1 MTMIEQ
7 DGDEAVQQVFNVP
20 LIIRGEVIE
29 DYSVDY
35 GGRQQGSQFRSANPV
50 DYIDRIVMTR
60 PSAMADLYSLSIDEI
75 ADYLVRL
82 GERLEFSKNA
92 YMQEAFELSKRTSG
106 LSESILRSIY
116 EGMPGTFVKE
126 SLLNS
131 IDHTV
136 GIDYL
141 DGWVSLRE
149 GVQVRAFGARTVHV
163 IAGNAPMVGVAT
175 VVRNALTR
183 SDAIVKAPSNDPLTT
198 TAVARTMIDMDPD
211 HPVTKHLSVAYW
223 KGGDASFEAELYR
236 PKNIEKIVAWGGF
249 ASIKHISGYLQPGID
264 LITLDPKQSGTIIGE
279 EAFADEQTMNS
290 VAAKAALDVG
300 GFNQEG
306 CLNARVIYIVS
317 GTDEAGLER
326 ARRFGQALFDAIQA
340 LPEEISTPHHS
351 FDPDLKQEIDG
362 LRFVAEDYTVIGG
375 KGSEGA
381 VIVSHDSEQV
391 DFARQ
396 LACRVANLV
405 PIDSVET
412 AIQSVN
418 AYTQTIGIYPESLK
432 TEIRDRLAY
441 QGGQRLVSLGGAINP
456 PGDGPQDG
464 LEPLRRMCK
473 WIVDDTQ

>member
-1 MTMIEQ
+1 ME
-7 DGDEAVQQVFNVP
+7 QVFDVP

-29 DYSVDY
+29 DYSVEY

-50 DYIDRIVMTR
+50 DYIERIVLNK

-75 ADYLVRL
+75 ADYLARL
-82 GERLEFSKNA
+82 GERLTFSENA
-92 YMQEAFELSKRTSG
+92 YMQEAFELSRKTSG
-106 LSESILRSIY
+106 LSEPILRSIY
-116 EGMPGTFVKE
+116 EGMPGMLVKE
-126 SLLNS
+126 SLLRS

-136 GIDYL
+136 GINYL
-141 DGWVSLRE
+141 DGWVAVRD

-163 IAGNAPMVGVAT
+163 IAGNAPAVGLAT
-175 VVRNALTR
+175 IIRNALTR
-183 SDAIVKAPSNDPLTT
+183 GDAIIKAPSNDPLTT
-198 TAVARTMIDMDPD
+198 TAIARTMIEMDPN
-211 HPVTKHLSVAYW
+211 HPVTRHVSVAYW
-223 KGGDASFEAELYR
+223 KGGDESFEEELYR

-249 ASIKHISGYLQPGID
+249 TSIKHISGYLQPGID

-279 EAFADEQTMNS
+279 EAFSDEETLNS
-290 VAAKAALDVG
+290 VAARAALDVG

-317 GTDEAGLER
+317 GTDDGGLEK
-326 ARRFGQALFDAIQA
+326 AKRFGRALYDAIQQ
-340 LPEEISTPHHS
+340 LPEAISTPHHN

-362 LRFVAEDYTVIGG
+362 LRIIDDDYTVIGG

-381 VIVSHDSEQV
+381 VIVSHESEQV

-396 LACRVANLV
+396 LACRVANVV
-405 PIDSVET
+405 PIDTVET

-432 TEIRDRLAY
+432 TNIRDRLAY
-441 QGGQRLVSLGGAINP
+441 QGGQRLVSLGAAINP
-456 PGDGPQDG
+456 PSDAPQDG

-473 WIVDDTQ
+473 WILDDTQ

>member
-1 MTMIEQ
+1 ME
-7 DGDEAVQQVFNVP
+7 QVFDVP

-29 DYSVDY
+29 DYSVEY
-35 GGRQQGSQFRSANPV
+35 GGRQVGSRFRSANPV
-50 DYIDRIVMTR
+50 EYVDKIVLNR
-60 PSAMADLYSLSIDEI
+60 PSAMADLYTLSIDEI

-82 GERLEFSKNA
+82 GERLQFSQNV
-92 YMQEAFELSKRTSG
+92 YMQEAFELSRKTSG
-106 LSESILRSIY
+106 LSESILLSIY
-116 EGMPGTFVKE
+116 EGMTGIFDKT
-126 SLLNS
+126 SLLQS

-136 GIDYL
+136 GIDFL
-141 DGWVSLRE
+141 DGWVSIRD

-198 TAVARTMIDMDPD
+198 TAVARTMIEMEPD
-211 HPVTKHLSVAYW
+211 HPVTKHISVAYW
-223 KGGDASFEAELYR
+223 KGGDESFEEELYR

-279 EAFADEQTMNS
+279 EAFADEETMQA
-290 VAAKAALDVG
+290 VAAGAALDVG

-306 CLNARVIYIVS
+306 CLNARVIYIAS
-317 GTDEAGLER
+317 GTDDAGLER
-326 ARRFGQALFDAIQA
+326 AKDFGRALYEAIQN
-340 LPEEISTPHHS
+340 LPEAISTPHHN
-351 FDPDLKQEIDG
+351 FNPDLKQEIDG
-362 LRFVAEDYTVIGG
+362 LRVVADDYTVIGG

-381 VIVSHDSEQV
+381 VIVSHESEQV

-396 LACRVANLV
+396 LACRVANVV
-405 PIDSVET
+405 PIDEIET
-412 AIQSVN
+412 AIASVN

-432 TEIRDRLAY
+432 TQIRDRLAY
-441 QGGQRLVSLGGAINP
+441 QGGQRLVSLGAAINP
-456 PGDGPQDG
+456 PGDAPQDG

-473 WIVDDTQ
+473 WILDDTQ